1 MDPAL
6 TDSGHLMPQSIK
18 TQVREFCTAAG
29 QPFSYDI
36 VRNVYIWFGMLW
48 GLPIPL
54 VTITLHYVFLSALNH
69 ASPLAEIL
77 TTPIQWIFLA
87 HPLLFG
93 TLFGILGSVRKEK
106 DRQVAALIDELQI
119 LSTCDPL
126 TGLSNRRNFT
136 TIFNDELARL
146 SRKKEAN
153 LSLLFADLDRF
164 KAINDTLGHRV
175 GDQVLQA
182 TAAHLRACCRPY
194 DSPAR
199 WGGEE
204 FIVLLPDS
212 DEDEATMIAER
223 IRTMLQASLSSTISI
238 PITISIGVAQ
248 YQAGETLETFV
259 SRADQAL
266 YQAKEQ
272 GRNRVVRWSRI
283 RPAPK

>member
-1 MDPAL
+1 
-6 TDSGHLMPQSIK
+6 MPQSIK

-36 VRNVYIWFGMLW
+36 ARNVYIWFGMLW

-77 TTPIQWIFLA
+77 TTPIQWFFMV

-106 DRQVAALIDELQI
+106 ERQVAALIDELQV

-146 SRKKEAN
+146 S
-153 LSLLFADLDRF
+153 
-164 KAINDTLGHRV
+164 
-175 GDQVLQA
+175 
-182 TAAHLRACCRPY
+182 
-194 DSPAR
+194 
-199 WGGEE
+199 
-204 FIVLLPDS
+204 
-212 DEDEATMIAER
+212 
-223 IRTMLQASLSSTISI
+223 
-238 PITISIGVAQ
+238 
-248 YQAGETLETFV
+248 
-259 SRADQAL
+259 
-266 YQAKEQ
+266 
-272 GRNRVVRWSRI
+272 
-283 RPAPK
+283 